1 MKKVIISDEIYQLI
15 EKEKSPFNRSDIKI
29 LRSSSNTEALN
40 IHKTEDCNL
49 IITGL
54 DSPDIS
60 GEELCSVIRGDKK
73 LCKVSVI
80 IICSDDKVKIE
91 RCLACRA
98 NAFITKPVK
107 MPILM
112 DSAIKLLDIYQR
124 EVFRAPLGVKVEGRY
139 KNLSFLC
146 FSENIS
152 ASGMLFES
160 EKMLERGDLI
170 MCSFFFPNS
179 RRVTVRAEV
188 VRIAE
193 KQAEFDS
200 NRYGIK
206 FINLSNEYK
215 SIIEDFVKE
224 QTKG

>member
-1 MKKVIISDEIYQLI
+1 MKKVIIADEIYQLI
-15 EKEKSPFNRSDIKI
+15 EKEKSPFSRSDIKI
-29 LRSSSNTEALN
+29 LRSVSNTEALN
-40 IHKTEDCNL
+40 IHKTEDCDL

-60 GEELCSVIRGDKK
+60 GEELCSVIRGDKE

-80 IICSDDKVKIE
+80 IACSDGKANIE
-91 RCLACRA
+91 RCSACRA
-98 NAFITKPVK
+98 NAFITTPIQMPV
-107 MPILM
+107 LL
-112 DSAIKLLDIYQR
+112 DRAAKLLDIHQR
-124 EVFRAPLGVKVEGRY
+124 EVFRGPLGVKVQGRY

-170 MCSFFFPNS
+170 VCSFFFPNS
-179 RRVTVRAEV
+179 KRVTAKAEV
-188 VRIAE
+188 VRKAE

-206 FINLSNEYK
+206 FINLEDDYK

-224 QTKG
+224 QTKS